1 VGISNQFHLHPKVIQ
16 ARRIEPGSIG
26 LWLLAHCWC
35 RAHRGKGV
43 IPKTQAK
50 ELGSQSEIQTLVDVG
65 LWVEQDDA
73 YLFHDW
79 DGWNPED
86 TRNGAVSSAQW
97 IVQEALPDHP
107 SQIHARLAVE
117 VRSLIEDGIAKPHIV
132 SALQKWG
139 QTANAR
145 PSWLPYLVSDAI
157 KAGETGVH
165 AAIKQARKTG
175 NMSPLKEFG
184 FSWYAPDV
192 PDGMRSPTK
201 VRAWMREQK
210 MLWLD
215 DVEARVGESTAG

>member
-1 VGISNQFHLHPKVIQ
+1 MGISNQFHLHPKVIN

-43 IPKTQAK
+43 IPHEQATA
-50 ELGSQSEIQTLVDVG
+50 LGSPDEIRALVDVG
-65 LWVEQDDA
+65 LWIDDGQN
-73 YLFHDW
+73 YRFHDW
-79 DGWNPED
+79 DGWNPEE
-86 TRNGAVSSAQW
+86 TRNGIVSSAQW

-117 VRSLIEDGIAKPHIV
+117 VRSLIEDGIAKPPIIT
-132 SALQKWG
+132 ALKQWG
-139 QTANAR
+139 STPNAR

-157 KAGETGVH
+157 KAGETGVY
-165 AAIKQARKTG
+165 ATIKEARKTG
-175 NMSPLKEFG
+175 NMSLLKEHG
-184 FSWYAPDV
+184 FRWVAPDV

-210 MLWLD
+210 NVWLD
-215 DVEARVGESTAG
+215 DVEAQLGGER